1 MRRRLSK
8 LPPIRL
14 PRKLPLQK
22 KPEIGSGDE
31 PAPGQP
37 TTDLKALMK
46 QTEELLK
53 VCWIT
58 LRSEFVSATLLNT
71 FSVCSEIGCLSQ
83 SSGCYKGVWYGT
95 FCFCRAI
102 ASSLAGPVLALP

>member
-14 PRKLPLQK
+14 PQKLPLQK

-31 PAPGQP
+31 PAPGQT

-46 QTEELLK
+46 QTELLK

-58 LRSEFVSATLLNT
+58 FRSEFVSATLLNT
-71 FSVCSEIGCLSQ
+71 FFSVP
-83 SSGCYKGVWYGT
+83 
-95 FCFCRAI
+95 RD
-102 ASSLAGPVLALP
+102 